1 MKGSKDVKRERIAR
15 GQCPN
20 CGKEAAPYYLCHDCR
35 LKGKI
40 VRVLNRGASV
50 GGFRK
55 ERRGRESWW
64 SMGDGA
70 KLDTLTFR
78 PDPKPGDGRLAP
90 RLRGIRVDVE
100 ATIVAI
106 MQQLGRPVTLDE
118 ILAGWGR
125 LRERRTAP
133 LASDLACIIAAA
145 DKRKRKSA
153 KLVAR
158 DAGIAER
165 QSDPERNG

>member
-1 MKGSKDVKRERIAR
+1 MEKRNVKRERIAR

-40 VRVLNRGASV
+40 VRVLNRGAAV
-50 GGFRK
+50 GGFKK

-64 SMGDGA
+64 SMGDD
-70 KLDTLTFR
+70 KLLGTLKWR
-78 PDPKPGDGRLAP
+78 PDPKEGDGRLAP
-90 RLRGIRVDVE
+90 RLRGIRIDVE
-100 ATIVAI
+100 ATLVEVIRRI
-106 MQQLGRPVTLDE
+106 GRPCTLEE
-118 ILAGWGR
+118 ILAAWGR

-145 DKRKRKSA
+145 DKRKRRAEKRA
-153 KLVAR
+153 AVEAR
-158 DAGIAER
+158 NAADTLG
-165 QSDPERNG
+165 NTTT